1 MKLAV
6 KMYIDEILNK
16 FKTRT
21 TRIISLR
28 ITSHCLFDFVVSI
41 DWLQSKTLICF
52 SLGKKINI
60 SSPERNTIVTQ
71 FLSKNVFLA

>member
-6 KMYIDEILNK
+6 KMYMDEISNK

-41 DWLQSKTLICF
+41 DWLQSKTLICLGGKSTFAF
-52 SLGKKINI
+52 SVI
-60 SSPERNTIVTQ
+60 
-71 FLSKNVFLA
+71 FFFFF

>member
-6 KMYIDEILNK
+6 KMYMDEILNK

-41 DWLQSKTLICF
+41 DWLQSKTLIC
-52 SLGKKINI
+52 LGKKINI

>member
-6 KMYIDEILNK
+6 KMYMDEILNK

-41 DWLQSKTLICF
+41 DWLQSKTLIC
-52 SLGKKINI
+52 LGEKINI
-60 SSPERNTIVTQ
+60 CIFSD
-71 FLSKNVFLA
+71 FVFLNFFFPLFFM